1 MIPPYLSTFK
11 KGGAKCFLSHFLIIQ
26 YNIMD
31 SKMSTFISI
40 MVFYIVLSYII
51 FPLAFYYLV
60 DKSLSSAGNGFV
72 VGSII
77 SILLWYNYGKKL
89 ITN

>member
-1 MIPPYLSTFK
+1 
-11 KGGAKCFLSHFLIIQ
+11 
-26 YNIMD
+26 MD

>member
-1 MIPPYLSTFK
+1 MDSKLSTFI
-11 KGGAKCFLSHFLIIQ
+11 GV
-26 YNIMD
+26 
-31 SKMSTFISI
+31 
-40 MVFYIVLSYII
+40 MVFYIVLSYVI

-77 SILLWYNYGKKL
+77 SVLLWYSYGKKL
-89 ITN
+89 IRKESKSE

>member
-1 MIPPYLSTFK
+1 
-11 KGGAKCFLSHFLIIQ
+11 
-26 YNIMD
+26 
-31 SKMSTFISI
+31 MSTFISI